1 MIVVGGGPVGVE
13 LAAEI
18 AAARPHLD
26 ITLVSRSKRLCSAM
40 PPQVHER
47 CEAWLEC
54 RGVRLVLGADVRE
67 LSESGCTLAD
77 GTQLDADVLYQCMGF
92 RPATGALRTHFR
104 ERLDQSGALVVN
116 EFLQLKPH
124 VYAMGDA
131 IVHRASNELK
141 LAHTAELNAAL
152 VVENVRRQ
160 HRGDPLLTYPDGIVG
175 SDRSPRVFCV
185 SLGPHHGVVA
195 FNGLVVGGVIAP
207 ITKWLIEWTKV
218 AACAE
223 RPVGVLFWRFGDWFS
238 CLLSRTVPRPVG
250 EH

>member
-92 RPATGALRTHFR
+92 RPATGALRTPT
-104 ERLDQSGALVVN
+104 ELDVLR
-116 EFLQLKPH
+116 QLKSARGTSFIASAVEAKSHSAPPPPCVTHTHTH
-124 VYAMGDA
+124 VP
-131 IVHRASNELK
+131 VS
-141 LAHTAELNAAL
+141 
-152 VVENVRRQ
+152 
-160 HRGDPLLTYPDGIVG
+160 GIWL
-175 SDRSPRVFCV
+175 F
-185 SLGPHHGVVA
+185 GV
-195 FNGLVVGGVIAP
+195 P
-207 ITKWLIEWTKV
+207 
-218 AACAE
+218 
-223 RPVGVLFWRFGDWFS
+223 
-238 CLLSRTVPRPVG
+238 
-250 EH
+250 

>member
-1 MIVVGGGPVGVE
+1 
-13 LAAEI
+13 
-18 AAARPHLD
+18 
-26 ITLVSRSKRLCSAM
+26 
-40 PPQVHER
+40 
-47 CEAWLEC
+47 
-54 RGVRLVLGADVRE
+54 VLGADVRE

-238 CLLSRTVPRPVG
+238 CLLSRTVLRPVG